1 MYKIRK
7 LFKFEAAHR
16 LTSSYSKSCQKI
28 HGHSYKLELILC
40 SEELNEDGM
49 VVDFGMVKDLLKND
63 LERFDHKFVI
73 SSEDADAKEI
83 PNFGTACSDLG
94 IVVVPF
100 NPTAE
105 NMAKYF
111 YEIIWKKIYENEELR
126 GIEIEAVRIHE
137 TDTGYA
143 EYTELKFGAC

>member
-16 LTSSYSKSCQKI
+16 LAASYSQACQKF
-28 HGHSYKLELILC
+28 HGHSYKLEVILR
-40 SEELNEDGM
+40 SNELNQDGM
-49 VVDFGMVKDLLKND
+49 VVDFGKIKDLLGND
-63 LERFDHKFVI
+63 LEKFDHKLVV
-73 SSEDADAKEI
+73 SENDADTEEI
-83 PNFGTACSDLG
+83 SNFEVVCSNLG

-111 YEIIWKKIYENEELR
+111 YDIVWKKIYENEDLR
-126 GIEIEAVRIHE
+126 GIEVEAVRIHE

-143 EYTELKFGAC
+143 EYTEIKR